1 MQAICISVIIY
12 AILIRM
18 QKRFSQKRED
28 IRQYLNDTHGAVSA
42 ATIQSALPHIDLTTV
57 YRNLDQFVAEGDVKK
72 ITLGGETLFE
82 YQPHPHHHAVCD
94 ECHEVIHFTA
104 PDEKIKQLLGL
115 QDFTISNLE
124 LTVHGICNHKL
135 AKK

>member
-1 MQAICISVIIY
+1 
-12 AILIRM
+12 M

-28 IRQYLNDTHGAVSA
+28 IRQYLNDTPGAVSA
-42 ATIQSALPHIDLTTV
+42 AAIHHALPHINLTTI
-57 YRNLDQFVAEGDVKK
+57 YRNLDLFVAEGDVKK
-72 ITLGGETLFE
+72 ITLGGEALYE

-94 ECHEVIHFTA
+94 ECHSVIHFTA